1 MTGLVRPRVHPPS
14 ITLQHASSHSRR
26 NHFPLPSWSLGTRR
40 RCGFCSAIRLALSIL
55 IFTCSVVAQSA
66 ASVHATRRGHVP
78 AIEARPAD
86 VDSLD
91 GIVKAYYETGS
102 GPAGQP
108 RQWARDR
115 TLFIPGIRL
124 VILADDAGGK
134 RVLRQFTHE
143 EYVDFVERNWGN
155 RSFYEREVHRITYRY
170 GDWAHIISTSEARAG
185 PDGPVTGHGIDTL
198 ELFWDGK
205 RWWIVNA
212 TIVVER
218 PNAPVPK
225 QFLP

>member
-1 MTGLVRPRVHPPS
+1 MKPRVHAAS
-14 ITLQHASSHSRR
+14 ITRQHASSRARR
-26 NHFPLPSWSLGTRR
+26 NHFPIPLWGFGTRR
-40 RCGFCSAIRLALSIL
+40 RCGFGFIIRLALSVL
-55 IFTCSVVAQSA
+55 IFTCSVSAQSA
-66 ASVHATRRGHVP
+66 KSARTTKRGLVP
-78 AIEARPAD
+78 AIGARPAD
-86 VDSLD
+86 VDTLD

-115 TLFIPGIRL
+115 TLFIPGIRI

-143 EYVDFVERNWGN
+143 EYVDFAERNGGN
-155 RSFYEREVHRITYRY
+155 GSFYEREVHRITYRY
-170 GDWAHIISTSEARAG
+170 GDWAHIISTSEARAK

-218 PNAPVPK
+218 PKAPMPK

>member
-1 MTGLVRPRVHPPS
+1 MS
-14 ITLQHASSHSRR
+14 
-26 NHFPLPSWSLGTRR
+26 
-40 RCGFCSAIRLALSIL
+40 
-55 IFTCSVVAQSA
+55 AQSA
-66 ASVHATRRGHVP
+66 KSARTTKRGLVP
-78 AIEARPAD
+78 AIAARPAD
-86 VDSLD
+86 VDTLD

-115 TLFIPGIRL
+115 TLFIPGIRI

-143 EYVDFVERNWGN
+143 EYVDFAERNGGN
-155 RSFYEREVHRITYRY
+155 GSFYEREVHRITYRY
-170 GDWAHIISTSEARAG
+170 GDWAHIISTSEARAK

-218 PNAPVPK
+218 PKAPMPK